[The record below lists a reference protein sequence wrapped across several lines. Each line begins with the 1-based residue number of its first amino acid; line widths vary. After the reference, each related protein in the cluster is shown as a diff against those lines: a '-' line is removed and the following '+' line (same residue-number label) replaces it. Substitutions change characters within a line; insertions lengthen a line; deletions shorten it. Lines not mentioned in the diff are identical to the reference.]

1 MRMGSIS
8 DVLQVR
14 NHVCYVGCGKSRYV
28 ITGRIAQSASRRYLI
43 YSEADFEVFSR
54 ISPHRDDT
62 LHQWG

>member
-28 ITGRIAQSASRRYLI
+28 ITGRIARSTSRQYLI
-43 YSEADFEVFSR
+43 YSEANFEVFCGFHPIGATVR
-54 ISPHRDDT
+54 V
-62 LHQWG
+62 